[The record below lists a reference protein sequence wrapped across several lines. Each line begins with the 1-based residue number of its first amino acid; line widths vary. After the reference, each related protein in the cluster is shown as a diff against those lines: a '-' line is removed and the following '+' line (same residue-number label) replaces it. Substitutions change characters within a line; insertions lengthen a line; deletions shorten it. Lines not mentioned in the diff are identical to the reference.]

1 MRQTYSENLAKE
13 LPIILAETDTSAV
26 RKKKGLL
33 RLGVSAMRPHQW
45 VKNLFIFA
53 PLLFGRKLTDPA
65 AVGSAAVAFCVFCL
79 LSSSLYI
86 FNDWLDAEEDRAH
99 PEKRHRPISSGELPV
114 SIALGLAAVL
124 ASTAFLLAWQLDTSF
139 FLIAHLVLTLA
150 YCLSLKRVMVLDC
163 IIIASGFVLR
173 VVGGAVAIAVIPTHW
188 LIACAFLL
196 ALFLAFSKR
205 RQELLILSANASEH
219 RKVLGQYSVAYLEQ
233 VNLILIGAAIVSYAL
248 YTVAP
253 ETVDRFGTD
262 ALIYGTV
269 FVIYGMLRYLA
280 LINDPE
286 NGGNPSKMLLQD
298 RPLLVTVILWSLYNT
313 MVIYRVTL
321 ESPLGFLFG

>member
-1 MRQTYSENLAKE
+1 MSKE
-13 LPIILAETDTSAV
+13 IPIILSDTKSDIGL
-26 RKKKGLL
+26 RSKGLL
-33 RLGVSAMRPHQW
+33 RLSISAMRPHQW
-45 VKNLFIFA
+45 AKNLFIFA
-53 PLLFGRKLTDPA
+53 PLLFGRKLTDLSAIGA
-65 AVGSAAVAFCVFCL
+65 ALAAFGVFCF
-79 LSSSLYI
+79 LSSALYI

-99 PEKRHRPISSGELPV
+99 PQKRHRPISSGELP
-114 SIALGLAAVL
+114 IPTALMLAACL
-124 ASTAFLLAWQLDTSF
+124 AIAAFILAWQLGTTF
-139 FLIAHLVLTLA
+139 FLIVLFYFGLTLA

-173 VVGGAVAIAVIPTHW
+173 VVGGAVAIAVAPTHW

-205 RQELLILSANASEH
+205 RQELLMLSDNASDH

-233 VNLILIGAAIVSYAL
+233 VNLILIGAAVVSYAL

-253 ETVDRFGTD
+253 ETIERFGTD

-280 LINDPE
+280 LINNPE
-286 NGGNPSKMLLQD
+286 KGGNPSKMLLHD
-298 RPLLVTVILWSLYNT
+298 RPLLLTVAAWSLYNAV
-313 MVIYRVTL
+313 VIYHVKLEEFRV
-321 ESPLGFLFG
+321 FLFQ